1 MNQIKLANANLYKK
15 AALMSWLERDRIACD
30 YVKRYGTEIDVD
42 ALKGLFD
49 FASQLKL
56 ESILVSVGKSV
67 VRSGSIG
74 VINFL
79 TKIGIGID
87 AVLDPTKIDPHLDDD
102 DMISL
107 IEHRIEKLSTRET
120 KKHSIY
126 YNVTM
131 KMFGQMLNLNLEKIN
146 QSIFKNVD
154 ESVLDKLSEVTFDTT
169 NENINLDQLKP
180 KTDQELRL
188 MEEPTVVELDNDN
201 TGSHPSYDVS
211 TNEVEYH
218 ESEFEPLPDRFGRY
232 RRSVVE
238 DSVEEGFSGGL
249 EDGLKE
255 GFEDS
260 FIRTENGNLRIDDG
274 FLRTENDGLRTDDGL
289 GSATESSVKDGSLEG
304 LDTSKSID
312 LLNSLD
318 SSKPTDSSITL
329 DSAKSLNSPE
339 NRLEPPTALELES
352 SPKSLPVEELQE
364 SVKELASPVDASL
377 QSNAIQSNAMDV
389 DFEDDTSGAPL
400 STESMNPKNVEPTSI
415 SPEPDTDTDTDGS
428 NDLAKLDILNT
439 IEEYKTKQTSR
450 KRKATTAPSKN
461 EWLFKTLNEDDSRP
475 DSTFNLFDES
485 NGELSG
491 LAQEPPPD
499 KLDSAIMGSTKATA
513 IMDADSQS
521 MDEPPATMNRLPK
534 SILKRTL
541 EMGSEHVTKKSK
553 STRSVQF
560 AKTNTEFDVLN
571 NIKPF
576 IKAKQ
581 GKNQQQQLNLSAL
594 GLSTVL

>member
-238 DSVEEGFSGGL
+238 DSVEEGFNGGL
-249 EDGLKE
+249 ED
-255 GFEDS
+255 D
-260 FIRTENGNLRIDDG
+260 FIRTENGD
-274 FLRTENDGLRTDDGL
+274 LRTENDDLRTEDSL

-304 LDTSKSID
+304 LDASKSID

-318 SSKPTDSSITL
+318 SSKPTDSSIAL
-329 DSAKSLNSPE
+329 DSAKSMNSPE
-339 NRLEPPTALELES
+339 NQLEPPTALELES
-352 SPKSLPVEELQE
+352 SPKSLPVDDLQE
-364 SVKELASPVDASL
+364 SVKEVASPVDASL
-377 QSNAIQSNAMDV
+377 QSNAMQSNAMDV
-389 DFEDDTSGAPL
+389 DFEDDTSVAPL
-400 STESMNPKNVEPTSI
+400 SNESMNPKHVEHASI

-553 STRSVQF
+553 PTRSVQF